1 MSSTTSKVLPNGEH
15 HLIRDGVI
23 VGQSWRWPVGSNGK
37 RKVGFGVVLNGWYWR
52 NDEPSQHGGS
62 SATGVRTL
70 REARELADK
79 VLGNEGGQK

>member
-1 MSSTTSKVLPNGEH
+1 MSLTTSKVLPNGEH
-15 HLIRDGVI
+15 HLMRDGVI

-52 NDEPSQHGGS
+52 DGEASQRLGS
-62 SATGVRTL
+62 SATSAKTL

-79 VLGNEGGQK
+79 VLGATGDQK